1 LEVAMR
7 FAGNFHPEWGY
18 LAPAPNFMR
27 TARVVVVATAIGATA
42 GAAVV
47 LSLAERSA
55 PGAVADAGK
64 TLVVVHSLP
73 AEAAAPATAPV
84 AAATPVPVIAPV
96 ATAAPAAPVA
106 PAAPAKVQA
115 SVQPQISVQPNLPA
129 NPQII
134 RQPSA
139 PPVTASA
146 QPIAPPPA
154 PSDSRTVSI
163 STAPVSVTALSESP
177 PITEASPPAATN
189 DAAVLP
195 APLAPQK
202 DAIKKPAATGQTV
215 LQPQRGPQ
223 PAVAAAP
230 KRKPS
235 DERGL
240 GPVLRRLFSAN

>member
-1 LEVAMR
+1 MR

-55 PGAVADAGK
+55 PGAMADAGK
-64 TLVVVHSLP
+64 TLVVVHSLVQP
-73 AEAAAPATAPV
+73 AEAAAPATAPI
-84 AAATPVPVIAPV
+84 AAAAPVPVVAPIV
-96 ATAAPAAPVA
+96 TAAPAAPVA
-106 PAAPAKVQA
+106 PAKVQA
-115 SVQPQISVQPNLPA
+115 NIQPQSLQPILPA
-129 NPQII
+129 TAPVT

-154 PSDSRTVSI
+154 PSESRAVST
-163 STAPVSVTALSESP
+163 SAAPASVAALSESP
-177 PITEASPPAATN
+177 PVTEASPPPASSA
-189 DAAVLP
+189 AAVSP
-195 APLAPQK
+195 VPLAPQK
-202 DAIKKPAATGQTV
+202 DAIKKPAATGQ
-215 LQPQRGPQ
+215 QPQHG

-230 KRKPS
+230 KKKPE
-235 DERGL
+235 ERGL
-240 GPVLRRLFSAN
+240 GPALRRLFSAN

>member
-1 LEVAMR
+1 MR

-64 TLVVVHSLP
+64 TLVVVHSLVQP
-73 AEAAAPATAPV
+73 AEAAV
-84 AAATPVPVIAPV
+84 AAATPAPVIAPI
-96 ATAAPAAPVA
+96 ATAAPVA
-106 PAAPAKVQA
+106 PAAPLKVQA
-115 SVQPQISVQPNLPA
+115 SVQPTPTNVPVT
-129 NPQII
+129 

-146 QPIAPPPA
+146 QPIAPPPV
-154 PSDSRTVSI
+154 PSDSRAVST
-163 STAPVSVTALSESP
+163 SAAPASVAALSESP
-177 PITEASPPAATN
+177 PVIEASPPATDN
-189 DAAVLP
+189 AVVSP
-195 APLAPQK
+195 VPLAPQK
-202 DAIKKPAATGQTV
+202 DAIKKPAAPAATGQTIQ
-215 LQPQRGPQ
+215 QPQRGPQ

-230 KRKPS
+230 KRKPE
-235 DERGL
+235 ERGL

>member
-1 LEVAMR
+1 MR

-64 TLVVVHSLP
+64 TLVVVHSLVQP
-73 AEAAAPATAPV
+73 AEAAAPATAPI
-84 AAATPVPVIAPV
+84 AATTPAPVIAPI
-96 ATAAPAAPVA
+96 AAAVPAAPVA
-106 PAAPAKVQA
+106 PVAHVQA
-115 SVQPQISVQPNLPA
+115 GIQPSTTAPVM
-129 NPQII
+129 

-154 PSDSRTVSI
+154 PSDSRTVST
-163 STAPVSVTALSESP
+163 SAAPASVAALSESP
-177 PITEASPPAATN
+177 PVTEASPPPASNA
-189 DAAVLP
+189 AAVSP
-195 APLAPQK
+195 VALAPQK
-202 DAIKKPAATGQTV
+202 DAIKKPAATGP
-215 LQPQRGPQ
+215 QPLHGPQ
-223 PAVAAAP
+223 PAFAAAP
-230 KRKPS
+230 KKKPE
-235 DERGL
+235 ERGL
-240 GPVLRRLFSAN
+240 GPALRRLFSAN

>member
-1 LEVAMR
+1 MR

-64 TLVVVHSLP
+64 TLVVVHSLVQP
-73 AEAAAPATAPV
+73 AEAAAPATAPI
-84 AAATPVPVIAPV
+84 AATTPTPVIAPV
-96 ATAAPAAPVA
+96 AAAVPAVPVA
-106 PAAPAKVQA
+106 PVAPAKVQA
-115 SVQPQISVQPNLPA
+115 SIQPSTTATTPVM
-129 NPQII
+129 

-154 PSDSRTVSI
+154 PSESRAVST
-163 STAPVSVTALSESP
+163 SAAPASVAALSESP
-177 PITEASPPAATN
+177 PVTEASPPPASNA
-189 DAAVLP
+189 AAVSP
-195 APLAPQK
+195 VPLAPQR
-202 DAIKKPAATGQTV
+202 DAIKKPAATGQ
-215 LQPQRGPQ
+215 QPQHGPQ

-230 KRKPS
+230 KKKPE
-235 DERGL
+235 ERGL
-240 GPVLRRLFSAN
+240 GPALRRLFSAN

>member
-1 LEVAMR
+1 MR

-55 PGAVADAGK
+55 PGAMADAGK
-64 TLVVVHSLP
+64 TLVVVHSLVQP
-73 AEAAAPATAPV
+73 AEAAAPAAAPV
-84 AAATPVPVIAPV
+84 AAATPSPVMAPV
-96 ATAAPAAPVA
+96 VTAA

-115 SVQPQISVQPNLPA
+115 SVQPSVPA
-129 NPQII
+129 NAPVT

-154 PSDSRTVSI
+154 PSDLRTVST
-163 STAPVSVTALSESP
+163 SAAPASVAALSESP
-177 PITEASPPAATN
+177 PVTEASPPPASNA
-189 DAAVLP
+189 AAVSP
-195 APLAPQK
+195 VPLAPQK
-202 DAIKKPAATGQTV
+202 DAIKKPAATGQ
-215 LQPQRGPQ
+215 QPQHGPQ
-223 PAVAAAP
+223 PAFAAAP
-230 KRKPS
+230 KKKPE
-235 DERGL
+235 ERGL

>member
-1 LEVAMR
+1 MR

-64 TLVVVHSLP
+64 TLVVVHSLVQP
-73 AEAAAPATAPV
+73 AEAAAPATAPI
-84 AAATPVPVIAPV
+84 AATTPTPVIAPV
-96 ATAAPAAPVA
+96 AAAVPAAPVA
-106 PAAPAKVQA
+106 PVAPAKVQA
-115 SVQPQISVQPNLPA
+115 SLQPSTTATAPIM
-129 NPQII
+129 

-146 QPIAPPPA
+146 QPIVPPPA
-154 PSDSRTVSI
+154 ASESRAVST
-163 STAPVSVTALSESP
+163 SAAPASVAALSESP
-177 PITEASPPAATN
+177 PVTEASTPPASNA
-189 DAAVLP
+189 AAVSP
-195 APLAPQK
+195 VPLAPQK
-202 DAIKKPAATGQTV
+202 DAIKKPAATGQQ
-215 LQPQRGPQ
+215 LQRGPQ

-230 KRKPS
+230 KKKPE
-235 DERGL
+235 ERGL
-240 GPVLRRLFSAN
+240 GPALRRLFSAN

>member
-1 LEVAMR
+1 MR

-64 TLVVVHSLP
+64 TLVVVHSLVQP
-73 AEAAAPATAPV
+73 AEAAAPAMAPV
-84 AAATPVPVIAPV
+84 AAATPAPVIAPV
-96 ATAAPAAPVA
+96 ATAAPIAPV
-106 PAAPAKVQA
+106 APAKVQA

-129 NPQII
+129 NAPVT

-139 PPVTASA
+139 PPATASA

-154 PSDSRTVSI
+154 PTDSRTVST
-163 STAPVSVTALSESP
+163 SAAPTSVTALSESP
-177 PITEASPPAATN
+177 PVTEASPPPASNA
-189 DAAVLP
+189 AAVSP
-195 APLAPQK
+195 VPLAPQK
-202 DAIKKPAATGQTV
+202 DTIKKPAATGQ
-215 LQPQRGPQ
+215 QPQHGPQ

-230 KRKPS
+230 KKKPE
-235 DERGL
+235 ERGL
-240 GPVLRRLFSAN
+240 GPALRRLFSAN

>member
-1 LEVAMR
+1 MR

-47 LSLAERSA
+47 LSLAEHSA
-55 PGAVADAGK
+55 PGAVTDAGK
-64 TLVVVHSLP
+64 TLVVVHSLVQP

-84 AAATPVPVIAPV
+84 AVATPAPVIAPV
-96 ATAAPAAPVA
+96 AAAPAVPVA

-115 SVQPQISVQPNLPA
+115 SVQPQIGVQPNLPA
-129 NPQII
+129 NPQIV

-146 QPIAPPPA
+146 QPIAPSPA
-154 PSDSRTVSI
+154 PSDSRTVST
-163 STAPVSVTALSESP
+163 SAAPTSVTALSESP
-177 PITEASPPAATN
+177 PVTEASPPAATN
-189 DAAVLP
+189 DAAVSPL
-195 APLAPQK
+195 PLAPQK
-202 DAIKKPAATGQTV
+202 NTIIKPAATGQQ
-215 LQPQRGPQ
+215 LQRGPQ

-230 KRKPS
+230 KRKPE
-235 DERGL
+235 ERGL

>member
-1 LEVAMR
+1 MR

-64 TLVVVHSLP
+64 TLVVVHSLVQP
-73 AEAAAPATAPV
+73 AEAAAPATAPI
-84 AAATPVPVIAPV
+84 AATTPTPVIAPV
-96 ATAAPAAPVA
+96 AAAVPAAPVA

-115 SVQPQISVQPNLPA
+115 SIQPSTTATAPVM
-129 NPQII
+129 

-154 PSDSRTVSI
+154 ASKSRAVST
-163 STAPVSVTALSESP
+163 SAAPASVAALSESP
-177 PITEASPPAATN
+177 PVSEASPPPASNA
-189 DAAVLP
+189 AAVSP
-195 APLAPQK
+195 VPLAPQK
-202 DAIKKPAATGQTV
+202 DAIKKPAATG
-215 LQPQRGPQ
+215 LQPQHGPQ

-230 KRKPS
+230 KKKPE
-235 DERGL
+235 ERGL
-240 GPVLRRLFSAN
+240 GPALRRLFSAN

>member
-1 LEVAMR
+1 MR

-18 LAPAPNFMR
+18 PAPNFMR

-64 TLVVVHSLP
+64 TLVVVHSLVQP
-73 AEAAAPATAPV
+73 AEAAAPAMAPI
-84 AAATPVPVIAPV
+84 ADTTPTPVIAPV
-96 ATAAPAAPVA
+96 AAAAPAAPVA
-106 PAAPAKVQA
+106 PVAHVQA
-115 SVQPQISVQPNLPA
+115 SIQPSTTATAPVM
-129 NPQII
+129 

-154 PSDSRTVSI
+154 ASEARAVST
-163 STAPVSVTALSESP
+163 SAAPASVAALSESP
-177 PITEASPPAATN
+177 PVSEASPLPASNA
-189 DAAVLP
+189 AAVSP
-195 APLAPQK
+195 VPSTPQK
-202 DAIKKPAATGQTV
+202 DAIKKPAATGQQ
-215 LQPQRGPQ
+215 LQHGPQ

-230 KRKPS
+230 KKKPE
-235 DERGL
+235 ERGL
-240 GPVLRRLFSAN
+240 GPALRRLFSAN

>member
-1 LEVAMR
+1 MR

-64 TLVVVHSLP
+64 TLVVVHSLVQP
-73 AEAAAPATAPV
+73 AEAAAPATAPI
-84 AAATPVPVIAPV
+84 AATTPTPVIAPV
-96 ATAAPAAPVA
+96 AAAVPAVPVA
-106 PAAPAKVQA
+106 PVAPAKVQA
-115 SVQPQISVQPNLPA
+115 SIQPSTTATTPVM
-129 NPQII
+129 
-134 RQPSA
+134 RQPSV

-154 PSDSRTVSI
+154 PSESRAVST
-163 STAPVSVTALSESP
+163 SAAPASVAALSESP
-177 PITEASPPAATN
+177 PVTEASPPPASNA
-189 DAAVLP
+189 AAVSP
-195 APLAPQK
+195 VPLAPQR
-202 DAIKKPAATGQTV
+202 DAIKKPAATGQ
-215 LQPQRGPQ
+215 QPQHGPQ

-230 KRKPS
+230 KKKPE
-235 DERGL
+235 ERGL
-240 GPVLRRLFSAN
+240 GPALRRLFSAN

>member
-1 LEVAMR
+1 MR

-64 TLVVVHSLP
+64 TLVVVHSLVQP
-73 AEAAAPATAPV
+73 AEAAAPAV
-84 AAATPVPVIAPV
+84 APV
-96 ATAAPAAPVA
+96 ATTTPATVIAPIATAAPVA
-106 PAAPAKVQA
+106 PAAPPKAQA
-115 SVQPQISVQPNLPA
+115 SVQPTPA
-129 NPQII
+129 NAPVT

-154 PSDSRTVSI
+154 PSDSRAVST
-163 STAPVSVTALSESP
+163 SAAPASVAALSESP
-177 PITEASPPAATN
+177 PVTEASPPATN
-189 DAAVLP
+189 NAVVSP
-195 APLAPQK
+195 VPLAPQK
-202 DAIKKPAATGQTV
+202 DAIKKPAAPGQIIQ
-215 LQPQRGPQ
+215 QPQRGPQ

-230 KRKPS
+230 KKKPE
-235 DERGL
+235 ERGL

>member
-1 LEVAMR
+1 MR

-27 TARVVVVATAIGATA
+27 TARIVVVATAIGATA

-64 TLVVVHSLP
+64 TLVVVHSLVQP

-84 AAATPVPVIAPV
+84 AAAMPAPV
-96 ATAAPAAPVA
+96 VAPIVTAAPAVPVA

-115 SVQPQISVQPNLPA
+115 SVQPSAPA
-129 NPQII
+129 NPQAT

-146 QPIAPPPA
+146 QPIAPLPA
-154 PSDSRTVSI
+154 PSDSRAVST
-163 STAPVSVTALSESP
+163 SAAPASVTALSESP
-177 PITEASPPAATN
+177 PVTEASPPATTN
-189 DAAVLP
+189 DAVVSP
-195 APLAPQK
+195 APPAPSAPQK
-202 DAIKKPAATGQTV
+202 SAIIKPAATGQQ
-215 LQPQRGPQ
+215 LQRGPQ

-230 KRKPS
+230 KKKP
-235 DERGL
+235 EEHGL
-240 GPVLRRLFSAN
+240 GPALRRLFSAN

>member
-1 LEVAMR
+1 MR

-64 TLVVVHSLP
+64 TLVVVHSLVQP

-84 AAATPVPVIAPV
+84 AAATPASVIAPV
-96 ATAAPAAPVA
+96 ATAAPA
-106 PAAPAKVQA
+106 KLQA
-115 SVQPQISVQPNLPA
+115 SIQPSTTSTVPVT
-129 NPQII
+129 

-139 PPVTASA
+139 PPATAGA

-154 PSDSRTVSI
+154 PSDSRAVST
-163 STAPVSVTALSESP
+163 SAAPASVAALSESP
-177 PITEASPPAATN
+177 PVTEASPPPASNA
-189 DAAVLP
+189 AAVAP
-195 APLAPQK
+195 VPLAPQK
-202 DAIKKPAATGQTV
+202 DAIKKPAAGGQ
-215 LQPQRGPQ
+215 QPLRGPQ
-223 PAVAAAP
+223 PAFAAAP
-230 KRKPS
+230 KKKP
-235 DERGL
+235 EEHGL
-240 GPVLRRLFSAN
+240 GLALRRLFSAN

>member
-1 LEVAMR
+1 MR

-27 TARVVVVATAIGATA
+27 TARIVVVATAIGATA

-64 TLVVVHSLP
+64 TLVVVHSLVQP

-84 AAATPVPVIAPV
+84 AAAVPAPVIAPV
-96 ATAAPAAPVA
+96 ATAAPVA

-115 SVQPQISVQPNLPA
+115 SVQPNVPA
-129 NPQII
+129 NAQVT

-139 PPVTASA
+139 PAVTASA

-154 PSDSRTVSI
+154 ASDSHTVST
-163 STAPVSVTALSESP
+163 SAAPASVAALSESP
-177 PITEASPPAATN
+177 PVIDASPSAATK
-189 DAAVLP
+189 DVVVSP
-195 APLAPQK
+195 VPFEPQK
-202 DAIKKPAATGQTV
+202 DAIKKPVATGQ
-215 LQPQRGPQ
+215 QPQRGPQ
-223 PAVAAAP
+223 PAFAAAP
-230 KRKPS
+230 KKKPI
-235 DERGL
+235 EQHGL